1 VSTLRLRY
9 SVSRIAWALA
19 SLSVLAA
26 CQPATYDIQQVIEAE
41 SCTDDAVAMQAQ
53 VESSGS
59 LSLTFDAA
67 SANVVGAPLEIPF
80 GPASLLVAELNS
92 VNTGDKVMLRYNAHI
107 TTVGFLSVSVT
118 DIAFYKTPWEEG
130 NPPDCSPADGPAVEV
145 VTDGVYD
152 LHLRIRNPGPLP
164 MMITSLE
171 LVESDLL
178 PGSSLDWQD
187 DQFNALP
194 WVPAVQSGTMLE
206 PGAPAVIVDL
216 PDVATGGPAALCRF
230 ISVYDGHEV
239 RGITQV
245 NLAGQPVTVRSTT
258 WGAVKAL
265 YSH

>member
-1 VSTLRLRY
+1 LRLRY
-9 SVSRIAWALA
+9 SVPRIAWALA

-26 CQPATYDIQQVIEAE
+26 CQPITYDIQQVIQAE

-53 VESSGS
+53 VEASGYMA
-59 LSLTFDAA
+59 LTFDAA
-67 SANVVGAPLEIPF
+67 SANVVGEPLEIPF

-92 VNTGDKVMLRYNAHI
+92 VDTGDEVMLRYDARI
-107 TTVGFLSVSVT
+107 TTTGFLAVSIT

-130 NPPDCSPADGPAVEV
+130 HPPDCSPADGPAVEV
-145 VTDGVYD
+145 ATDAIYG

-178 PGSSLDWQD
+178 PPSSLDWNN

-194 WVPAVQSGTMLE
+194 WVPAVQSGTMLDA
-206 PGAPAVIVDL
+206 GAPVLIADL
-216 PDVATGGPAALCRF
+216 PDVATGGPAALCRV

-245 NLAGQPVTVRSTT
+245 NLAGQPVAVHSTT
-258 WGAVKAL
+258 WGALKAL
-265 YSH
+265 YR